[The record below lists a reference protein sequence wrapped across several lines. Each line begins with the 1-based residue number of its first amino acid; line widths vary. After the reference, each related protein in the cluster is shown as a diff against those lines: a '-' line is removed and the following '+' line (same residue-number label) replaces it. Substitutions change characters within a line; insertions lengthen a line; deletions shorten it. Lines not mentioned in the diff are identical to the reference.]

1 MSGNQCRAFYVIHSF
16 PRVRYDHLSVLC
28 ELMPVGLP
36 SLAACL
42 QTLLHG
48 QFSAEAQSKATEL
61 LGVSSVEVDA
71 MERCSLPLFDEH
83 HNHCVI

>member
-1 MSGNQCRAFYVIHSF
+1 MSGNQRRAFYVIHFF
-16 PRVRYDHLSVLC
+16 PSVRYDHLSVLC
-28 ELMPVGLP
+28 ELIPLGLP

-48 QFSAEAQSKATEL
+48 QFSDEAQSKVMEL

-71 MERCSLPLFDEH
+71 MER
-83 HNHCVI
+83 